1 MPRPLRIA
9 ALVKQ
14 IPKIEAMSL
23 GSDGRLQREGI
34 ELHMNDYCRRA
45 VTQGHELAH
54 ATGGTLTVV
63 TLGPPSAD
71 NVLREAIACGADAGV
86 HVTDPAFAGSD
97 TWATARALAAALD
110 KLGPFDLVLLG
121 RNSVDADTG
130 QVPPQLATLLDLPFA
145 TGVRELQL
153 DGDTLRL
160 RLEHDDEWV
169 ECEVE
174 LPAMLSCAERLCDPC
189 KIKDPAVWATVDAAK
204 ISRLS
209 AADLGAGP
217 WGQAGSPT
225 RVGDVRTIA
234 VSREQTVVDGSVPEQ
249 VAAIMAVLDDRAALV
264 SAGAEDGSAEPVP
277 DSGVANGPAVIVAVE
292 PARTQITRELL
303 GAAAH
308 LAAEIG
314 GRVVAFG
321 PTPGDPRRLAAW
333 GADDIVALTGAASAA
348 GGSAAGGS
356 AAGGSAAGGTADL
369 AEEDI
374 AGALTDLCRAA
385 PPWAVIGPGTA
396 WGRDVLARSAATL
409 GAGLTGDAVEL
420 EARDGRLVAWK
431 PAFGGKLVAEIHCS
445 SPIQMATV
453 RAGVLPLRTPRDVAS
468 APVVTRSVDPKSRVR
483 VLGRERDDDSDELA
497 GAEIVIG
504 VGVGVS
510 PDDYP
515 LLRSLAER
523 MDAVLCATRK
533 VTDKGWMPRARQ
545 VGITG
550 HSIAPRLFVSLGAS
564 GKFNHTVGMR
574 AAGTIVA
581 VNTDPTAPIFGFADI
596 GVIADWRA
604 LLTELAPLVEA
615 ARKER

>member
-14 IPKIEAMSL
+14 IPKIEAMAL
-23 GSDGRLQREGI
+23 GADGRLEREGV

-45 VTQGHELAH
+45 VAQGRELAH
-54 ATGGTLTVV
+54 ASGGTLTVV

-86 HVTDPAFAGSD
+86 HITDPAFAGSD

-110 KLGPFDLVLLG
+110 RIGPFDLVLLG

-130 QVPPQLATLLDLPFA
+130 QVPPQLATLLGLPFV

-153 DGDTLRL
+153 DGETLRI

-169 ECEVE
+169 EAEVE
-174 LPAMLSCAERLCDPC
+174 LPAMASCAERLCDPC
-189 KIKDPAVWATVDAAK
+189 KIKDPAVWATVDGAK

-234 VSREQTVVDGSVPEQ
+234 VSRERTVVDAPVSEQ
-249 VAAIMAVLDDRAALV
+249 VAAILAVLDDRAALV
-264 SAGAEDGSAEPVP
+264 TAPDEDGSAEPVP
-277 DSGVANGPAVIVAVE
+277 IAGNEGPVVVVAVE
-292 PARTQITRELL
+292 PSRTQITRELL
-303 GAAAH
+303 GSAAH
-308 LAAEIG
+308 LASEIG

-321 PTPGDPRRLAAW
+321 PTPGDPRRLGAW
-333 GADDIVALTGAASAA
+333 GADEVVALQGA
-348 GGSAAGGS
+348 
-356 AAGGSAAGGTADL
+356 D

-374 AGALTDLCRAA
+374 AHALVDLCRES
-385 PPWAVIGPGTA
+385 PPWAVLGPGTA
-396 WGRDVLARSAATL
+396 WGRDVLSRAAATIE
-409 GAGLTGDAVEL
+409 AGLTGDAVEL

-445 SPIQMATV
+445 SPVQMATV
-453 RAGVLPLRTPRDVAS
+453 RAGVLPLRTPRDVE
-468 APVVTRSVDPKSRVR
+468 APSVAVRAVEARSRVR
-483 VLGRERDDDSDELA
+483 VVGRERDDDSDELA
-497 GAEIVIG
+497 NAEIVIG

-510 PDDYP
+510 PADYP
-515 LLRSLAER
+515 LLRTLAER
-523 MDAVLCATRK
+523 MGAVLCATRK

-550 HSIAPRLFVSLGAS
+550 HSISPRLFISLGAS
-564 GKFNHTVGMR
+564 GKFNHTVGVR

-596 GVIADWRA
+596 GVVGDWKA
-604 LLTELAPLVEA
+604 VLTELAPLVEA
-615 ARKER
+615 ARKES

>member
-1 MPRPLRIA
+1 MTRPLRIA

-23 GSDGRLQREGI
+23 GPDGRLQRDGI

-45 VTQGHELAH
+45 VAQGRDLAR

-71 NVLREAIACGADAGV
+71 NVLREAIACGADEGV

-97 TWATARALAAALD
+97 TWATARALAAALGR
-110 KLGPFDLVLLG
+110 LGPFDLVLLG

-130 QVPPQLATLLDLPFA
+130 QVPPQLATLLDLPFL

-153 DGDTLRL
+153 DGETLRL
-160 RLEHDDEWV
+160 RLEHDDEWIDA
-169 ECEVE
+169 EVE

-189 KIKDPAVWATVDAAK
+189 KIKDPTVWATVDGSK

-209 AADLGAGP
+209 AADLGEGP

-234 VSREQTVVDGSVPEQ
+234 VTRLQQVLDDAPVADQ
-249 VAAIMAVLDDRAALV
+249 VASIMSVLQDRAALV
-264 SAGAEDGSAEPVP
+264 TDGPEDGTAEEVP
-277 DSGVANGPAVIVAVE
+277 ANAGTDGPTILVAVE
-292 PARTQITRELL
+292 PARTQVTRELL

-308 LAAEIG
+308 LASEIR
-314 GRVVAFG
+314 GRVAAIG
-321 PTPGDPRRLAAW
+321 PAPGDPRRLSAW
-333 GADDIVALTGAASAA
+333 GADEVVTLH
-348 GGSAAGGS
+348 GSG
-356 AAGGSAAGGTADL
+356 

-374 AGALTDLCRAA
+374 ARSLVELCRAR
-385 PPWAVIGPGTA
+385 PTWAVLGPGTA
-396 WGRDVLARSAATL
+396 WGRDVLSRAAAVL
-409 GAGLTGDAVEL
+409 EAGLTGDAVDL

-453 RAGVLPLRTPRDVAS
+453 RAGVIPLRTPRDVTDI
-468 APVVTRSVDPKSRVR
+468 PVTTMACEPRSRVR

-497 GAEIVIG
+497 NAELVVG

-510 PDDYP
+510 PEDYP

-523 MDAVLCATRK
+523 MGAVLCATRK

-550 HSIAPRLFVSLGAS
+550 HSIAPRLFISLGAS
-564 GKFNHTVGMR
+564 GKFNHTVGVR
-574 AAGTIVA
+574 SAGTVVA
-581 VNTDPTAPIFGFADI
+581 VNNDPTAPIFGFADV
-596 GVIADWRA
+596 GVVGDWKA
-604 LLTELAPLVEA
+604 VLTELAPAIEA
-615 ARKER
+615 ARKEA

>member
-45 VTQGHELAH
+45 VAQGHELAH

-71 NVLREAIACGADAGV
+71 SVLREAIACGADAGV

-160 RLEHDDEWV
+160 RLEHDDEWI

-209 AADLGAGP
+209 AADLGPGP

-225 RVGDVRTIA
+225 SVGDVRTIA
-234 VSREQTVVDGSVPEQ
+234 VSRAQTVVDASVPEQ

-264 SAGAEDGSAEPVP
+264 TAAAEDGTAEPVP
-277 DSGVANGPAVIVAVE
+277 EQVAPAGPAVVVVIE

-333 GADDIVALTGAASAA
+333 GADDIVALTGAAGAA
-348 GGSAAGGS
+348 ELADLADL
-356 AAGGSAAGGTADL
+356 ADL

-385 PPWAVIGPGTA
+385 SPWAVIGPGTA

-453 RAGVLPLRTPRDVAS
+453 RAGVLPLRTPRDVAA
-468 APVVTRSVDPKSRVR
+468 APVVTSSVDPKSRVR

-564 GKFNHTVGMR
+564 GKFNHTVGVR

-596 GVIADWRA
+596 GVVADWKVV
-604 LLTELAPLVEA
+604 LTELAPLIEA

>member
-45 VTQGHELAH
+45 VAQGHELAH

-97 TWATARALAAALD
+97 TWATARALAAALG

-160 RLEHDDEWV
+160 RLEHDDEWI

-209 AADLGAGP
+209 AADLGPGP

-225 RVGDVRTIA
+225 SVGDVRTIA
-234 VSREQTVVDGSVPEQ
+234 VSRAQTVVDASVPEQ

-264 SAGAEDGSAEPVP
+264 TAAAEDGTAEPVP
-277 DSGVANGPAVIVAVE
+277 EQVAPAGPAVVVVIE

-333 GADDIVALTGAASAA
+333 GADDIVALTGAAGAA
-348 GGSAAGGS
+348 ELADLADL
-356 AAGGSAAGGTADL
+356 AELADLADL

-385 PPWAVIGPGTA
+385 SPWAVIGPGTA

-453 RAGVLPLRTPRDVAS
+453 RAGVLPLRTPRDVAA
-468 APVVTRSVDPKSRVR
+468 APVVTSSVDPKSRVR

-564 GKFNHTVGMR
+564 GKFNHTVGVR

-596 GVIADWRA
+596 GVVADWKVV
-604 LLTELAPLVEA
+604 LTELAPLIEA